1 MMNHAFRARRRIRR
15 TMIAGTWLAGL
26 IVGAVL
32 MTAATLALTPD
43 PITALLEPAAPVAP
57 ESTPVK
63 PIQSADAS

>member
-1 MMNHAFRARRRIRR
+1 
-15 TMIAGTWLAGL
+15 MIAGTWLAGL

-32 MTAATLALTPD
+32 MTAATLAFTPD